1 MSEAEALTFV
11 GDNSVCYRGRPLLH
25 FSGCDYFRLARSTK
39 LTEAAGLALKQNGLN
54 VAASRVTTGNHPIYA
69 RLEGELAGY
78 FGAETA
84 VLLPDGYYA
93 PLAAAQALAGECT
106 HAFLDELAHGALID
120 AARFLQCG
128 VRRFRH
134 RDAKHLKSLLQ
145 RAGPQVRPL
154 ILTDGM
160 FAHDGS
166 VAPLRDY
173 LKLLP
178 ASGWMLVDDA
188 HGAGVLGATGRGT
201 LELAGVGR
209 RRIIQC
215 TTLSKAF
222 GVYGGVV
229 LGSRS
234 LREKI
239 LKPRRIFTGTTPL
252 PPPLAGAGIAA
263 VRILGQ
269 DKSRR
274 RRIFANV
281 DYVRKQLRKAGWEI
295 TDAPGP
301 IIRLPPQ
308 PESTAKIL
316 KRKLLAAGI
325 YPPFLNYS
333 AAPGGG
339 AFRFVISSEHRREQ
353 LDRLIT
359 VLGSAR

>member
-1 MSEAEALTFV
+1 MLEAEALTFT
-11 GDNSVCYRGRPLLH
+11 GDNSVCYRGRTLLH
-25 FSGCDYFRLARSTK
+25 FSGCDYFRLARSSR
-39 LTEAAGLALKQNGLN
+39 LAAAARSALRQNGLN
-54 VAASRVTTGNHPIYA
+54 VAASRVTTGNHPVYA

-93 PLAAAQALAGECT
+93 PLAAAQAQAGEFT
-106 HAFLDELAHGALID
+106 HALLDELAHGALID
-120 AARFLQCG
+120 AARFLKCR
-128 VRRFRH
+128 VSRFRH
-134 RDAKHLKSLLQ
+134 RDANHLQALLQ
-145 RAGPQVRPL
+145 RAGPQARPL

-178 ASGWMLVDDA
+178 ANGWMLVDDA
-188 HGAGVLGATGRGT
+188 HGAGVLGATGRGA
-201 LELAGVGR
+201 LEAAGVGR
-209 RRIIQC
+209 RHIIQC
-215 TTLSKAF
+215 ATLSKAF
-222 GVYGGVV
+222 GAYGGVV
-229 LGSRS
+229 LGSRG

-239 LKPRRIFTGTTPL
+239 LKHSRIFTGTTPL

-263 VRILGQ
+263 VRLLRQ

-274 RRIFANV
+274 RRLFANV
-281 DYVRKQLRKAGWEI
+281 DYVRKQLRQAGWEI
-295 TDAPGP
+295 VDTPGP

-308 PESTAKIL
+308 PESTAKAL
-316 KRKLLAAGI
+316 KRKLLAADI

-333 AAPGGG
+333 AASAGG
-339 AFRFVISSEHRREQ
+339 AFRFVISSEHRRDG